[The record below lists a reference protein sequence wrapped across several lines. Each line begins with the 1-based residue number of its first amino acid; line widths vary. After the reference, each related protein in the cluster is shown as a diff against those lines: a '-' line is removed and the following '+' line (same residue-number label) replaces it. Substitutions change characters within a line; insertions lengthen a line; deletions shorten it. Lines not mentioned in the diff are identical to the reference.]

1 MLENLNL
8 RPASVIGPL
17 GEELTLDNLP
27 PPETTRW
34 VSRRKAQVVA
44 AVEGGLL
51 TPAEA
56 CARYRMDVDEL
67 ANWQRLFDHVGVPG
81 LRTTRIQHY
90 RERCPDALLLREGHA
105 SGYSAPSCD
114 VAAVEDGRA
123 ASQCRS

>member
-1 MLENLNL
+1 MLENQKI

-51 TPAEA
+51 TPEEA
-56 CARYRMDVDEL
+56 CARYQMSREEL
-67 ANWQRLFDHVGVPG
+67 ASWQHLFDRVGVPG
-81 LRTTRIQHY
+81 LRATRVQLY
-90 RERCPDALLLREGHA
+90 REAFPERLL
-105 SGYSAPSCD
+105 SS
-114 VAAVEDGRA
+114 
-123 ASQCRS
+123 

>member
-1 MLENLNL
+1 VLGDQNI

-51 TPAEA
+51 TPDEV
-56 CARYRMDVDEL
+56 CARYRMSHEEL
-67 ANWQRLFDHVGVPG
+67 ATWQRLFDRVGMPG
-81 LRTTRIQHY
+81 LRATRVQHY
-90 RERCPDALLLREGHA
+90 REEFPNRLL
-105 SGYSAPSCD
+105 SS
-114 VAAVEDGRA
+114 
-123 ASQCRS
+123 